1 MGGGDRCTSG
11 AGMIARCVVL
21 LVASPTPL
29 TRVTSDS
36 FAFSTSAA
44 KALFSRKFRLS
55 GDLSREFTRRRTP
68 PSRLPR
74 FGSPRLHAVH
84 SSSSAAISV
93 RKGPARAFGS
103 PRGSRVNR
111 AQAST
116 ETMATSAP
124 ARVLPSLLPDG
135 SGGGDDAGIYACLFD
150 MDGTL
155 CDTDPLHHEVFSNL
169 LLAHGK
175 NGGVPIDDDFFH
187 KHIAGRTNED
197 IFADLWPELSV
208 PEREAMWEKK
218 EEDFRALAATKLR
231 RLPGLTELLAWIDA
245 RGIRKVAVTNAPRP
259 NAELMLT
266 SLGLDGYFE
275 HVVIGTECTRA
286 KPHPDLSLIHIS
298 EPTRPY

>member
-1 MGGGDRCTSG
+1 M
-11 AGMIARCVVL
+11 
-21 LVASPTPL
+21 
-29 TRVTSDS
+29 
-36 FAFSTSAA
+36 
-44 KALFSRKFRLS
+44 
-55 GDLSREFTRRRTP
+55 
-68 PSRLPR
+68 
-74 FGSPRLHAVH
+74 HAVH
-84 SSSSAAISV
+84 SSSSAAVSV
-93 RKGPARAFGS
+93 RKGPARASGS

-218 EEDFRALAATKLR
+218 EEDFRALAASKLQ

-259 NAELMLT
+259 NAELMLRA
-266 SLGLDGYFE
+266 LGLEQYFE
-275 HVVIGTECTRA
+275 HVVIGTECARA
-286 KPHPDLSLIHIS
+286 KPHPDPYLEGMRLLGAADASRCVAFEDSPAGATAAVAAGIPTVGVTTSQPASALENVGVSLCVMNFAEERLMLALES
-298 EPTRPY
+298 RGSREDGSGA

>member
-1 MGGGDRCTSG
+1 
-11 AGMIARCVVL
+11 
-21 LVASPTPL
+21 
-29 TRVTSDS
+29 
-36 FAFSTSAA
+36 
-44 KALFSRKFRLS
+44 
-55 GDLSREFTRRRTP
+55 
-68 PSRLPR
+68 
-74 FGSPRLHAVH
+74 
-84 SSSSAAISV
+84 
-93 RKGPARAFGS
+93 
-103 PRGSRVNR
+103 
-111 AQAST
+111 
-116 ETMATSAP
+116 MATSAP

-218 EEDFRALAATKLR
+218 EEDFRALAASKLE

-259 NAELMLT
+259 NAELMLRA
-266 SLGLDGYFE
+266 LGLEEYFE
-275 HVVIGTECTRA
+275 HVVIGTECARA
-286 KPHPDLSLIHIS
+286 KPHPDPYLEGMRLVGAGDASRCVAFEDSPAGAAAAIAAGI
-298 EPTRPY
+298 PTVGVTDVPAGERAGGCRGEHVHEELRGGAADAGAGVSRKQGGWKWRVIIIFSTALDTVLCVCLRANCY

>member
-1 MGGGDRCTSG
+1 M
-11 AGMIARCVVL
+11 
-21 LVASPTPL
+21 
-29 TRVTSDS
+29 
-36 FAFSTSAA
+36 
-44 KALFSRKFRLS
+44 
-55 GDLSREFTRRRTP
+55 
-68 PSRLPR
+68 
-74 FGSPRLHAVH
+74 HAVH
-84 SSSSAAISV
+84 SSLSAAVSI
-93 RKGPARAFGS
+93 RKGPARASGS

-111 AQAST
+111 ASASS

-218 EEDFRALAATKLR
+218 EEDFRALAASKLQ

-245 RGIRKVAVTNAPRP
+245 RGIRKVAPWWRQCVKW
-259 NAELMLT
+259 
-266 SLGLDGYFE
+266 
-275 HVVIGTECTRA
+275 CT
-286 KPHPDLSLIHIS
+286 
-298 EPTRPY
+298 T

>member
-1 MGGGDRCTSG
+1 
-11 AGMIARCVVL
+11 
-21 LVASPTPL
+21 
-29 TRVTSDS
+29 
-36 FAFSTSAA
+36 
-44 KALFSRKFRLS
+44 
-55 GDLSREFTRRRTP
+55 
-68 PSRLPR
+68 
-74 FGSPRLHAVH
+74 
-84 SSSSAAISV
+84 
-93 RKGPARAFGS
+93 
-103 PRGSRVNR
+103 
-111 AQAST
+111 
-116 ETMATSAP
+116 MATSAP

-259 NAELMLT
+259 NAELMLRA
-266 SLGLDGYFE
+266 LGLEQYFE
-275 HVVIGTECTRA
+275 HVVIGTECARA
-286 KPHPDLSLIHIS
+286 KPHPDPYLEGMRLLGAADASRCVAFEDSPAGATAAVAAGIPTVGVTTSQPASALENVGVSLCVMNFAEERLMLALES
-298 EPTRPY
+298 RGSREDGSGA